1 MGPRRT
7 LCCCAGKKG
16 VRAQGVIGRHCLAG
30 GRVAA
35 CAVKAQTG
43 RTGFADPVE
52 APMSGYEAHPPEL
65 IPILSRGKHRS
76 PRQGACFMELVSFL
90 AGERWSDHPACT
102 HPLLAAVARD
112 VNDYTS
118 NAGRPRLAE
127 LIPSVIGLTGED
139 LHIDARIALV
149 CAQRALPVVAA
160 ERQQTMAVSVLAC
173 ERVLAALDG
182 RPEAGSRSR
191 AGRRWRKLRTRR
203 SGRAASPATTRS
215 RRRPFAT
222 AARPPPSAPRW
233 RGSHWRASRSPM
245 RCSLPCSATPSARAP
260 RGPAGTSALTR
271 PATARHGRPPAHSP
285 AQLPRS
291 DSTPRPA
298 ALELT
303 GGPPGRPLVATAG
316 VALARSYP

>member
-1 MGPRRT
+1 
-7 LCCCAGKKG
+7 
-16 VRAQGVIGRHCLAG
+16 
-30 GRVAA
+30 
-35 CAVKAQTG
+35 
-43 RTGFADPVE
+43 
-52 APMSGYEAHPPEL
+52 MSGYEAHPPEL

-182 RPEAGSRSR
+182 RPAGWLEEQSRQG
-191 AGRRWRKLRTRR
+191 AG
-203 SGRAASPATTRS
+203 AS
-215 RRRPFAT
+215 
-222 AARPPPSAPRW
+222 
-233 RGSHWRASRSPM
+233 
-245 RCSLPCSATPSARAP
+245 SARGAV
-260 RGPAGTSALTR
+260 G
-271 PATARHGRPPAHSP
+271 
-285 AQLPRS
+285 AQLHPRQPDLAEGLS
-291 DSTPRPA
+291 PPRRAHHRPRRGGGDRTGVRPA
-298 ALELT
+298 ARCDAPCPAQRRHRRVRHVDL
-303 GGPPGRPLVATAG
+303 PGRRP
-316 VALARSYP
+316 

>member
-1 MGPRRT
+1 
-7 LCCCAGKKG
+7 
-16 VRAQGVIGRHCLAG
+16 
-30 GRVAA
+30 
-35 CAVKAQTG
+35 
-43 RTGFADPVE
+43 
-52 APMSGYEAHPPEL
+52 MSGYEAHPPEL

-182 RPEAGSRSR
+182 RPAGWLEEQSRQALAQAPHAAQWARSF
-191 AGRRWRKLRTRR
+191 TRDNPISPKAFR
-203 SGRAASPATTRS
+203 HRGAPTTVRAAVEGIALACVPQPDAMLLALLSDAIGACATWTCRDVGPDTPRDS
-215 RRRPFAT
+215 
-222 AARPPPSAPRW
+222 AAWA
-233 RGSHWRASRSPM
+233 AA
-245 RCSLPCSATPSARAP
+245 CSLT
-260 RGPAGTSALTR
+260 GTAGTL
-271 PATARHGRPPAHSP
+271 
-285 AQLPRS
+285 
-291 DSTPRPA
+291 
-298 ALELT
+298 
-303 GGPPGRPLVATAG
+303 
-316 VALARSYP
+316 